1 MDEKKEGLEPQNP
14 PEEPTVSLSQEELDD
29 LKHRAEVSSQNFE
42 RLKKVQE
49 ENELL
54 KAQLVDNPV
63 LPELDDP
70 VDSLKSELS
79 EIKQKLQKSEVIE
92 SYPILKETWQDFEEF
107 RQLPDNKGMNMK
119 TAAKS
124 FLIEK
129 GLLETPRKGLE
140 KLTGG
145 GHEPISSGM
154 KTEDIKRLRE
164 TDYRKYSEMIRK
176 GQLKISEK

>member
-1 MDEKKEGLEPQNP
+1 MDENKEGLEPQKT
-14 PEEPTVSLSQEELDD
+14 PETPTVSLSQEELDD

-54 KAQLVDNPV
+54 KAQLVDSTV
-63 LPELDDP
+63 LPESDDP

-92 SYPILKETWQDFEEF
+92 SYPVLKESWQDFEEF
-107 RQLPDNKGMNMK
+107 RQLSDNKGMNMR

-140 KLTGG
+140 KPTGG
-145 GHEPISSGM
+145 GHEPISSEM
-154 KTEDIKRLRE
+154 KTEDVKTLRE
-164 TDYRKYSEMIRK
+164 TNYRKYLELIRK
-176 GQLKISEK
+176 GQLKVSSK